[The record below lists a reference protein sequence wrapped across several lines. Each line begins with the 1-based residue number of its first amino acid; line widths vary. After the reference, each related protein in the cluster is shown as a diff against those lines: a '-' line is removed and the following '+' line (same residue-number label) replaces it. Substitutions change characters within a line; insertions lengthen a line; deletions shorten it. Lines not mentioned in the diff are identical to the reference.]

1 VLPIDWSTLELQLGA
16 LLVILGGAIAG
27 YRRVM
32 PGGKNWLSVVG
43 LWGSRI
49 SSCITGQDDRFI
61 VVLFVFTAGV
71 SAILI
76 GTLIFQDFPYS
87 GDEWSYFFQAQIFSR
102 GHLQVDSPTPP
113 RFFDVWAMVNDGKFY
128 AWAPPGWPFLLMPGI
143 ILGVPWLVNPVAGAL
158 TLLIVYRLGRLVYN
172 RVVSLL
178 ALVFM
183 LFSPFFL
190 LHSASYFAHPSSLLF
205 IILFVFFYAKGIESK
220 ASRDLLLAGL
230 CGSMSFLI
238 RPFDQVAV
246 FSPLGAYLLV
256 LALRRE
262 VAVRQLV
269 WFGMSH
275 ALGVLLMLAYN
286 YLQTGNPLTMG
297 YHVGYGGSLFDPYLR
312 GRQFI
317 PEYFLHLLVW
327 TFPFVPMLAFIY
339 SIYSIWPGAMQKK
352 SLIEQR
358 WDVLLLLIFLSN
370 VFWYAFVP
378 FHFWVGYGPRYYY
391 GSFFA
396 VALLG
401 ARGMVALIDRLSPR
415 WTSRERRGLAAVVL
429 GICLTLSIFWL
440 FPMKLAEAHG
450 YIEACR
456 ALYRTVEQAKLQN
469 AVVFVWAVSVDYLA
483 CDLTRNTPDFQGSVL
498 YVRDLQDLNQLL
510 FQQYPG
516 RRFFVYE
523 YDEKKQP
530 ILREIVPNEVFKAG
544 DWWP

>member
-1 VLPIDWSTLELQLGA
+1 MLPIDWSTLELQLGA
-16 LLVILGGAIAG
+16 FLMILGGTIAG
-27 YRRVM
+27 YGRIM
-32 PGGKNWLSVVG
+32 PGGKNWLSAVG

-49 SSCITGQDDRFI
+49 ASCLTGQNHGFI
-61 VVLFVFTAGV
+61 VGLFVFTAGV
-71 SAILI
+71 AAILI
-76 GTLIFQDFPYS
+76 GTLIFQDFPLT
-87 GDEWSYFFQAQIFSR
+87 GDEWSYFLQAQIFSR
-102 GHLQVDSPTPP
+102 GHLQVDSPTHP

-143 ILGVPWLVNPVAGAL
+143 VLGVPWLMNPVAGAL
-158 TLLIVYRLGRLVYN
+158 TMLIVYRLGRLVYN

-205 IILFVFFYAKGIESK
+205 ITLCVFFYAKGIASK
-220 ASRDLLLAGL
+220 ASLNFLLAGL

-256 LALRRE
+256 LRSRRE
-262 VAVRQLV
+262 VALRQLV

-275 ALGVLLMLAYN
+275 ALGIFLMLAYN

-297 YHVGYGGSLFDPYLR
+297 YHVGYDGFLFDPYLR

-317 PEYFLHLLVW
+317 PEYLLHLLVW
-327 TFPFVPMLAFIY
+327 TFPFVLPLAL
-339 SIYSIWPGAMQKK
+339 IYSIWPGAMQKK
-352 SLIEQR
+352 SPTEQQ
-358 WDVLLLLIFLSN
+358 WNVLLLLIFLSN

-378 FHFWVGYGPRYYY
+378 FHYWVGYGPRYYY

-396 VALLG
+396 VVLLG
-401 ARGMVALIDRLSPR
+401 ARGTVALIDRLSPR
-415 WTSRERRGLAAVVL
+415 WTSRERQGWAAIVL
-429 GICLTLSIFWL
+429 GICLTLSVFWL
-440 FPMKLAEAHG
+440 FPVKLAEAHR
-450 YIEACR
+450 YIEARR
-456 ALYRTVEQAKLQN
+456 ALYRTVEQEKLQN
-469 AVVFVWAVSVDYLA
+469 AVVFIRAVSGNYFPWN
-483 CDLTRNTPDFQGSVL
+483 LTRNTPDFQGPVL
-498 YVRDLQDLNQLL
+498 YVHDLQDSNWLL

-530 ILREIVPNEVFKAG
+530 ILQEIVPNGAFEAR
-544 DWWP
+544 D